1 MVMSA
6 YATVEDVSAGF
17 RELTLEEINTCMAL
31 IEEAAVLID
40 AVASEAP
47 ADRKKVVT
55 CWMIRR
61 AISSLSAN
69 SVPMGATQGSMTAGP
84 YTQSWTFGSGSS
96 AGELY
101 LSKKDKALLGVG
113 DRIGSCSPLEGM
125 VVRRSDTRD

>member
-1 MVMSA
+1 MSV
-6 YATVEDVSAGF
+6 YATVDDVSAGF
-17 RELTLEEINTCMAL
+17 RELTQEETNTCLAL

-40 AVASEAP
+40 AVAAEAS
-47 ADRKKVVT
+47 ADKKKVVT

-101 LSKKDKALLGVG
+101 LSRKDKNLL
-113 DRIGSCSPLEGM
+113 
-125 VVRRSDTRD
+125 